1 MDGLPSYADK
11 VIPAGQPRFYHREKK
26 EQRRKLRYNLLF
38 RPRPH
43 RAAAATIKKKKT
55 ERERET
61 DK

>member
-1 MDGLPSYADK
+1 MDGLPSDADK